1 MKISEIGID
10 KLLDLHMQLLKRQ
23 DKLIE
28 RVEVLEIKVIR
39 LERENELH
47 RGVLKGV
54 QAANKN
60 GGKRMGR

>member
-1 MKISEIGID
+1 MSEIDVD

-28 RVEVLEIKVIR
+28 RIEVAEIKIMR

-47 RGVLKGV
+47 RGILKGV

-60 GGKRMGR
+60 VGKRMGR

>member
-1 MKISEIGID
+1 MSEIDVD

-28 RVEVLEIKVIR
+28 RIEVAEIKIMR

-47 RGVLKGV
+47 RGILKGI

-60 GGKRMGR
+60 VGKRMGR

>member
-1 MKISEIGID
+1 MSEIDVD

-28 RVEVLEIKVIR
+28 RIEVAEIKIMR

-47 RGVLKGV
+47 RGVLKGI

-60 GGKRMGR
+60 VGKRMGR

>member
-1 MKISEIGID
+1 MSEIDVD
-10 KLLDLHMQLLKRQ
+10 KLLDLHMQLLKRK

-28 RVEVLEIKVIR
+28 RIEVAEIKIMR

-47 RGVLKGV
+47 RGILKGI

-60 GGKRMGR
+60 VGKRMGR

>member
-1 MKISEIGID
+1 VSEIDVD

-28 RVEVLEIKVIR
+28 RIEIAEIKIMR

-47 RGVLKGV
+47 RGVLKGI

-60 GGKRMGR
+60 VGKRMGR

>member
-1 MKISEIGID
+1 VSEID
-10 KLLDLHMQLLKRQ
+10 VDTLLDLHMQLLKRQ

-28 RVEVLEIKVIR
+28 RIEIAEIKIMR

-47 RGVLKGV
+47 RGVLKGI

-60 GGKRMGR
+60 VGKRMGR

>member
-1 MKISEIGID
+1 MSEIDAD

-28 RVEVLEIKVIR
+28 RVEVLEIRAMR
-39 LERENELH
+39 LERDNELH
-47 RGVLKGV
+47 RGVLKGI

-60 GGKRMGR
+60 VGKRMGR

>member
-1 MKISEIGID
+1 MSEIDVD

-28 RVEVLEIKVIR
+28 RIEVAEIKIMR
-39 LERENELH
+39 LEKENELH
-47 RGVLKGV
+47 RGILKGV

-60 GGKRMGR
+60 VGKRMGR